1 MREPITHRRCGQS
14 NAFLCEAFCVSIRN
28 ERLVKL
34 GATRPPQKVATVS
47 AKVATVS
54 AKVATVSAKVAT
66 VSAKVA
72 TVSAKVAT
80 VSANVA
86 TVSATRPPQKVASG
100 YYVTPFRSRDFDLL
114 RQGEMG
120 KPAYSD
126 CVACIGSCGGQSPNR
141 RPECPSPQP

>member
-34 GATRPPQKVATVS
+34 GATRPPQ
-47 AKVATVS
+47 
-54 AKVATVSAKVAT
+54 
-66 VSAKVA
+66 KVA

>member
-34 GATRPPQKVATVS
+34 GATRPPQ
-47 AKVATVS
+47 KVATVS